1 MDYLLGVDAGNTKTI
16 ALVADLSGNIVG
28 MGRSGCGD
36 IYGLPNKYEAVANV
50 RQAVDQATAD
60 LKGFLLHAC
69 YCMAGADWED
79 DYNFLRH
86 ELKTFQPNITI
97 PLSLYNDG
105 LGALRAGSPTGLGIA
120 IVVGTYVA
128 TAARSQ
134 QGFWHSSF
142 WQEPSG
148 ARYLAKD
155 VLQAVY
161 RAELGVTPTTQL
173 RERILELYG
182 FPDVEALLYNQ
193 TSLNA
198 KAVQV
203 HEGQITRAL
212 LDSADEGDEV
222 AKEIL
227 EHHAML
233 LSNTALVAI
242 RNAELEGSF
251 PVVFSGGVFKHPS
264 PLLREAIVRRLKK
277 HHKEIEV
284 INSQREPV
292 LGALLLAFEATKNL
306 SETTLEGLEA
316 SLPLASFFET

>member
-16 ALVADLSGNIVG
+16 ALVADLAGNIVG
-28 MGRSGCGD
+28 AGRSGCGD
-36 IYGLPNKYEAVANV
+36 IYGVSNKYEAFANV
-50 RQAVDQATAD
+50 RQAVDQAMSD
-60 LKGFLLHAC
+60 LKGSLLHAC

-86 ELKTFQPNITI
+86 ELKTFQPNINI

-105 LGALRAGSPTGLGIA
+105 LGALRAGSPTGLGVA
-120 IVVGTYVA
+120 VVVGTYVA
-128 TAARSQ
+128 TAARSEK
-134 QGFWHSSF
+134 GFWHSSF

-148 ARYLAKD
+148 ARCLAKD
-155 VLQAVY
+155 TLRAVY

-173 RERILELYG
+173 RERILELYQL
-182 FPDVEALLYNQ
+182 PDVEALLYNQ

-227 EHHAML
+227 EHHATL

-242 RNAELEGSF
+242 RNAELAPPF

-264 PLLREAIVRRLKK
+264 PFLREAIVRRLKK
-277 HHKEIEV
+277 HHKDIEV
-284 INSQREPV
+284 ISSQREPV
-292 LGALLLAFEATKNL
+292 LGALLLAFETTKNL
-306 SETTLEGLEA
+306 SEETLERLEA
-316 SLPLASFFET
+316 SLPPASFFET